1 MIAFLNYSRNNSVI
15 LYEGGEILLF
25 SIFCEEK
32 FLDPLVNFFSRKY
45 TNRCAVT
52 RATTY
57 PKFRLESVTLIVH
70 SMITL
75 KFDDRNCILVFLKFE
90 SFVLENGF
98 QKILEIGHFVEKKI
112 LYRLR
117 CFAPQ
122 IRQTMKE
129 KIAKY
134 NQN

>member
-15 LYEGGEILLF
+15 LYEGDKIILLF

-32 FLDPLVNFFSRKY
+32 VLDPLVNFFSRKY
-45 TNRCAVT
+45 TNRCALT
-52 RATTY
+52 RAT
-57 PKFRLESVTLIVH
+57 VTLIVH
-70 SMITL
+70 SRITL
-75 KFDDRNCILVFLKFE
+75 KFDDRNCILIFFKFE

-112 LYRLR
+112 LYHLR

-122 IRQTMKE
+122 IRQTIKE

>member
-1 MIAFLNYSRNNSVI
+1 MKGVKYCYFRSFVKKN
-15 LYEGGEILLF
+15 F
-25 SIFCEEK
+25 SH
-32 FLDPLVNFFSRKY
+32 PLVNFFSRKY

-70 SMITL
+70 SRITL
-75 KFDDRNCILVFLKFE
+75 KFDDRNCILVFFKFE

>member
-1 MIAFLNYSRNNSVI
+1 MTAFLNYSRNNSVI
-15 LYEGGEILLF
+15 LYERGEILLF
-25 SIFCEEK
+25 LIFCEEK
-32 FLDPLVNFFSRKY
+32 FLDPLVNFFNQKY
-45 TNRCAVT
+45 TNRCAVI
-52 RATTY
+52 RAIPY
-57 PKFRLESVTLIVH
+57 PTFRLESLTLIVH
-70 SMITL
+70 SRITL
-75 KFDDRNCILVFLKFE
+75 KFDDRNCILVFFKFE
-90 SFVLENGF
+90 FFVLENGF
-98 QKILEIGHFVEKKI
+98 PKILEIGHFVEKKI

>member
-1 MIAFLNYSRNNSVI
+1 MN
-15 LYEGGEILLF
+15 GGEILLF

-32 FLDPLVNFFSRKY
+32 FLGPLVNSFSQKY
-45 TNRCAVT
+45 TNRCAVI
-52 RATTY
+52 RATTC

-70 SMITL
+70 SKVTL
-75 KFDDRNCILVFLKFE
+75 KFDDRNCILVFFKFE

-98 QKILEIGHFVEKKI
+98 QKILEIGHFVEKTI

-117 CFAPQ
+117 CFTPQ